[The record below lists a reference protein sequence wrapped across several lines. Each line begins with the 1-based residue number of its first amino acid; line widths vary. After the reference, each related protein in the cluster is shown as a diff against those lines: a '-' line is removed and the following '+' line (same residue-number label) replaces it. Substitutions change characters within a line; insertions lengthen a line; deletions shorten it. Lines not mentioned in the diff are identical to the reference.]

1 MESKEFLL
9 QMIIEKLQKIEQ
21 QLDNKKPELSVSED
35 WIPREKVME
44 FFDYGDTQ
52 IAAFQKS
59 GKIIVAK
66 VGKRIFFNRKSI
78 IQAIEDGRLN

>member
-9 QMIIEKLQKIEQ
+9 QIIIEKLQKIEQ

-35 WIPREKVME
+35 WIPREKVMD
-44 FFDYGDTQ
+44 FFNYGDTQ
-52 IAAFQKS
+52 MAAFQKS
-59 GKIIVAK
+59 GKVIVAK

>member
-1 MESKEFLL
+1 MEHKDILLKE
-9 QMIIEKLQKIEQ
+9 IIEKLQQIEQ
-21 QLDNKKPELSVSED
+21 KLEGRKPEIAVSED

-44 FFDYGDTQ
+44 FFNYGDTQ

-59 GKIIVAK
+59 GKVVIAK

-78 IQAIEDGRLN
+78 TKAIEDGRLN